1 MEKELQHHFF
11 EATAAAQPD
20 AVAVDDGGT
29 EVTYGELEARANQL
43 ARLLVELGC
52 GPNERV
58 CIFTAKGVA
67 SYWGLLAALKAGA
80 AWVPLSTAYPA
91 DVLRELVHSLAP
103 KAIIG
108 DATTVRQLA
117 DLWQSTDKGFTPI
130 LLEEEDVPEGF
141 AGLDA
146 ISAQPESRAEGVTV
160 SPEDLAYV
168 IFTSGSTGT
177 PKGVMVQH
185 RNTAR
190 FLNLCPSF
198 FNIKAGSR
206 FAHFS
211 DLSFDPS
218 IFDLFHCWNS
228 GGTVVPF
235 NQRRYRINPGLFI
248 RERDVNVFFTVP
260 SVVQSIIDSGQLGE
274 AGMENIR
281 HLLLT
286 GEAFSA
292 KLVADWQAVHGHAKI
307 YNMYG
312 TTETAIV
319 SHWYE
324 FPRDIAADTPVP
336 VGKVLDG
343 MRVYLANGEVMVEGA
358 GTGESCVYGPQIS
371 PGYWDSQFQTDAA
384 FKPLPG
390 DTGLP
395 QLVYHTGDILRR
407 DEDDLYW
414 YVGRIDAQVKV
425 RGHRVELG
433 EVEQVLRRN
442 LAVTETVVVSVSPT
456 DKNYDNRLV
465 AFVRLLDE
473 TPTGD
478 LKAMAEQYLPAYM
491 VPSRI
496 VSLDDDFPRGSNGKA
511 NRQELRRMAKDLL
524 QR

>member
-11 EATAAAQPD
+11 ETTAAAQPD
-20 AVAVDDGGT
+20 TVAVDDDGK

-43 ARLLVELGC
+43 ARQLVELGC
-52 GPNERV
+52 GPNDRV
-58 CIFTAKGVA
+58 AIFTAKGLG
-67 SYWGLLAALKAGA
+67 SYWGLLGALKAGA

-91 DVLRELVHSLAP
+91 DVLRELVRALAP

-108 DATTVRQLA
+108 DATTVRHLA
-117 DLWQSTDKGFTPI
+117 DLWEDSGNGFTPI
-130 LLEEEDVPEGF
+130 LLEEESVPQGF
-141 AGLDA
+141 VGLDA
-146 ISAQPESRAEGVTV
+146 ISAQAESPPEGVTV
-160 SPEDLAYV
+160 SPEDLAYI

-198 FNIKAGSR
+198 FNIEAGSR

-211 DLSFDPS
+211 DLTFDPS

-248 RERDVNVFFTVP
+248 RERKVNVFFTVP
-260 SVVQSIIDSGQLGE
+260 GVVQSIIDSGQLGE
-274 AGMENIR
+274 AGMETIR

-286 GEAFSA
+286 GEAFPA
-292 KLVADWQAVHGHAKI
+292 KLVADWQAAHEHAKL

-324 FPRDIAADTPVP
+324 FPQGFAADAPVP
-336 VGKVLDG
+336 VGRVLDG
-343 MRVYLANGEVMVEGA
+343 LRVYLVDGDQMVEDA
-358 GTGESCVYGPQIS
+358 GVGESCVYGPQIS
-371 PGYWDSQFQTDAA
+371 PGYWANRYQTDAA

-390 DTGLP
+390 DTDLP
-395 QLVYHTGDILRR
+395 QLVYSTGDILRR
-407 DEDDLYW
+407 DADGLYW
-414 YVGRIDAQVKV
+414 YIGRTDDQVKV

-433 EVEQVLRRN
+433 EVETVLRKN
-442 LAVTETVVVSVSPT
+442 LAVAETVVVSASPT
-456 DKNYDNRLV
+456 DRKYDNRLV
-465 AFVRLLDE
+465 AFVRFFDE
-473 TPTGD
+473 APSGD
-478 LKAMAEQYLPAYM
+478 LKALAEQNLPAYM

-496 VSLDDDFPRGSNGKA
+496 VSLDGDFPRGPNGKA
-511 NRQELRRMAKDLL
+511 DRQELSRMARELL
-524 QR
+524 RQ